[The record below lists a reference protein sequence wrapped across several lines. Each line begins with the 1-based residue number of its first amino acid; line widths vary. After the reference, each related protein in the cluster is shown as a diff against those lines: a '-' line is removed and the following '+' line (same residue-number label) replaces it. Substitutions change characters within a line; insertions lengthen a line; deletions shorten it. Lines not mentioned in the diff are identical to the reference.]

1 MECKIDAVLI
11 DTSAYH
17 KNQCDFDGVT
27 NSIIPMLLQLLA
39 ANDIVLLTHPILE
52 SEIKKH
58 IKESELV
65 TRIGNLQTSLK
76 KYNRQLQMI
85 GISVEELIEKLN
97 ELGMEKK
104 LRGCFDSF
112 YQNAIA
118 VPYVDAQEV
127 FSDYFNARPPFS
139 LTGDKKSEFPDAFI
153 LKGIKEYCKRNPDS
167 TILVISDDSDW
178 VRTLD
183 QHTRILVK
191 SSLEEAIVLLWEQLD
206 DKTDLYQMLISKL
219 DFEIR
224 SEVEN
229 AALCEAFCIEGID
242 IAEDVDVDSIS
253 VVNIDEEIVP
263 LNVTSHSALLQ
274 ITTVLSAD
282 GYADFLDENRSV
294 WDREDHCYYFC
305 AYTHLDFRNAIATVD
320 CEISIEF
327 SDDGSLS
334 DIKLASVKLLN
345 KRDISLNLDEAEV
358 EEKDT
363 TDYGKDDFL
372 AEQAEAAEEYYKH

>member
-1 MECKIDAVLI
+1 MERKIDAVMI

-17 KNQCDFDGVT
+17 KNQCDFEGVT

-39 ANDIVLLTHPILE
+39 ANDIVLLTHPVLE
-52 SEIKKH
+52 NEIKKH

-85 GISVEELIEKLN
+85 DISVEELIEKLN

-183 QHTRILVK
+183 QHTQILVK
-191 SSLEEAIVLLWEQLD
+191 SSLEEAMVLLWEQLD

-229 AALCEAFCIEGID
+229 AALCEAFCIEEID

-253 VVNIDEEIVP
+253 VVNIDEEIIP
-263 LNVTSHSALLQ
+263 LDVTSHSALLQ

-320 CEISIEF
+320 CEIRIEF
-327 SDDGSLS
+327 SDDGRLS
-334 DIKLASVKLLN
+334 DIKLVSVKLLN